1 MLFITGNKNNNLC
14 TGLLF
19 RKNTVEYTS
28 KLEKGKKMM
37 DGNDFY
43 DYFVEPLLDLDLS
56 DLAKVADY
64 ALPTDWV
71 LTQNGPD
78 DTAEKIAD
86 VIHGDFVDTGA
97 CEVWSP
103 RTFIDW
109 YVDGVLRKEVV
120 H

>member
-1 MLFITGNKNNNLC
+1 
-14 TGLLF
+14 
-19 RKNTVEYTS
+19 
-28 KLEKGKKMM
+28 MM

-43 DYFVEPLLDLDLS
+43 DYFVEPLTALDNS

-64 ALPTDWV
+64 ALGNDWFM
-71 LTQNGPD
+71 TQTGRE

-109 YVDGVLRKEVV
+109 YVDGVLSKKVV